1 MVIVVNDEN
10 QYNELMV
17 LLDILIQKEDK
28 YGDVFDSILLKDIPE
43 YPKNIAISN
52 IRAFDEHGFLSYE
65 LLKDILINILKS

>member
-17 LLDILIQKEDK
+17 LLDILIQQEDK
-28 YGDVFDSILLKDIPE
+28 CGDVFDSILLKDISE

-52 IRAFDEHGFLSYE
+52 IRALDKHGFLSYE